1 MNHGWADASHCDSH
15 ACPASLARR
24 ASITSAAEGSV
35 EGVVDA
41 AESTARRASFFSSS
55 SGWNRSTSTPAT
67 ILAMARSGML
77 GKACLQKPKK
87 SR

>member
-1 MNHGWADASHCDSH
+1 MNHGWADASHWDSQ
-15 ACPASLARR
+15 ACPASLPRR
-24 ASITSAAEGSV
+24 ASITSAADGCSK
-35 EGVVDA
+35 A
-41 AESTARRASFFSSS
+41 PSTRLSTARRASFFSSS